1 MRYMQSYSFLFG
13 SRNWTTNLLLASLC
27 VLIPAV
33 GPIILIG
40 YLFEV
45 IDVLLG
51 RRPWPSDKKSANRAS
66 DAICEPP
73 LVIPAIQTPARSGAY
88 PDLTFDR
95 LGEYL
100 ARGVWPFLVQLI
112 VSLPMG
118 FIFGMLWVFGMM
130 LIGVAAA
137 NESGVMAAL
146 IAVLLFAIYLLVVVA
161 TGLVLTPMY
170 IRAGLMGDFAGA
182 FSMAFVRDFL
192 NRVGKETLLA
202 QLFLSATSV
211 LLMPVGILTCCIGMY
226 PAAALIAFAHHHLD
240 LQLYELYLE
249 RGGTPVEGKAAPVIR
264 PAPEEHW

>member
-51 RRPWPSDKKSANRAS
+51 RRPWPSDKKSANHPP
-66 DAICEPP
+66 DAICEQPR
-73 LVIPAIQTPARSGAY
+73 VTAVSETPRHAGAY

-112 VSLPMG
+112 VNLPVG
-118 FIFGMLWVFGMM
+118 FAFGMLWTLGMM
-130 LIGVAAA
+130 LVSIAAA
-137 NESGVMAAL
+137 SDSGVLAGVVV
-146 IAVLLFAIYLLVVVA
+146 ILLFIVYLLVVVA
-161 TGLVLTPMY
+161 LGVVSAPLYL
-170 IRAGLMGDFAGA
+170 RAGLSSDFAGA
-182 FSMAFVRDFL
+182 FSMAFLRDFL
-192 NRVGKETLLA
+192 RRVGKETLLM
-202 QLFLSATSV
+202 QLFLSATS
-211 LLMPVGILTCCIGMY
+211 LLFTLGGMLACCIGVY
-226 PAAALIAFAHHHLD
+226 PALALVMFAHHHLV

-249 RGGTPVEGKAAPVIR
+249 RGGTPVEAKSARVIR
-264 PAPEEHW
+264 AAPEEDW